1 MNDAKVERIT
11 SVLLLKMSTLM
22 IRSFVDRS
30 GCISPLNRVLRRK
43 PTPMNKP
50 YWTAAGFL
58 ADMRP
63 NDTAQQQL
71 LRVSPEEP
79 QMTPFHAR
87 LFGAVVALTLAAGG
101 PVLAQQLELK
111 LMAPAAP
118 GGGWD
123 QTARAMQQALVAS
136 GVARSVQVTNV
147 AGAGG
152 SVGIAQFVNG
162 AKGDG
167 NQMMVNGFVM
177 VGALA
182 MNKSPVTLDQVTPI
196 ARLTEEIQ
204 VIVVP
209 ANSPIKTAQDL
220 AAALKA
226 DIAKVTFAGGS
237 AGGVDHVMAALFAG
251 AIGADAKKVN
261 YIPFSG
267 GGESLAAI
275 LGAKVTAGISGLSE
289 YDGQIK
295 SGKLRALGVTSEKR
309 IAGVDIPTFKEQG
322 IDLVLANWRSVVA
335 PPGITAEQRKT
346 LSDAVEKMVK
356 SDAWKD
362 ILKQKG
368 WDDAY
373 LAGDPFADFLKKEN
387 ARVTDVLKSV
397 GLVKS

>member
-1 MNDAKVERIT
+1 M
-11 SVLLLKMSTLM
+11 
-22 IRSFVDRS
+22 FQF
-30 GCISPLNRVLRRK
+30 P
-43 PTPMNKP
+43 
-50 YWTAAGFL
+50 
-58 ADMRP
+58 
-63 NDTAQQQL
+63 
-71 LRVSPEEP
+71 
-79 QMTPFHAR
+79 AR
-87 LFGAVVALTLAAGG
+87 LAGAAVALTIVAAT
-101 PVLAQQLELK
+101 PAFAQQLELK

-123 QTARAMQQALVAS
+123 QTARSMQQALVAS

-147 AGAGG
+147 PGAGG

-167 NQMMVNGFVM
+167 NQLMVNGFVM

-182 MNKSPVTLDQVTPI
+182 MNRSPVTLEQVTPI

-220 AAALKA
+220 AAAVKA

-237 AGGVDHVMAALFAG
+237 AGGVDHVMAALFA
-251 AIGADAKKVN
+251 AAVGADAKKIN

-275 LGAKVTAGISGLSE
+275 LGGKVTAGISGLSE
-289 YDGQIK
+289 YEGQIK
-295 SGKLRALGVTSEKR
+295 SGKLRAIGVTSEKR
-309 IAGVDIPTFKEQG
+309 IAGSDIPTFKEQG
-322 IDLVLANWRSVVA
+322 IDLVIANWRSVVA
-335 PPGITAEQRKT
+335 PPGITPEQKKI

-356 SDAWKD
+356 SDAWKET
-362 ILKQKG
+362 LKQKG
-368 WDDAY
+368 WEDAY
-373 LAGDPFADFLKKEN
+373 LGGDAFADFLKQEIV
-387 ARVTDVLKSV
+387 RVTDVLKSV

>member
-1 MNDAKVERIT
+1 
-11 SVLLLKMSTLM
+11 MSLPV
-22 IRSFVDRS
+22 RSFCR
-30 GCISPLNRVLRRK
+30 GVLI
-43 PTPMNKP
+43 
-50 YWTAAGFL
+50 AGATLF
-58 ADMRP
+58 A
-63 NDTAQQQL
+63 TSAFAQ
-71 LRVSPEEP
+71 
-79 QMTPFHAR
+79 M
-87 LFGAVVALTLAAGG
+87 
-101 PVLAQQLELK
+101 ELK
-111 LMAPAAP
+111 IIAPAAP

-123 QTARAMQQALVAS
+123 QTARSIQQALIAEKLVKSA
-136 GVARSVQVTNV
+136 QVINI

-152 SVGIAQFVNG
+152 TVGLAQFVNG

-167 NQMMVNGFVM
+167 NQLMVNGFVM
-177 VGALA
+177 VGAIL
-182 MNKSPVTLDQVTPI
+182 MNKSPVSMSQITPI
-196 ARLTEEIQ
+196 AKITEEVQIM
-204 VIVVP
+204 VVP
-209 ANSPIKTAQDL
+209 ANSPIKTAKDL
-220 AAALKA
+220 AEAVKK
-226 DIAKVTFAGGS
+226 DVAKVTFAGGS

-275 LGAKVTAGISGLSE
+275 LGGKVTAGISGLSE
-289 YDGQIK
+289 YEGQIK

-309 IAGVDIPTFKEQG
+309 LAGSDIPTFKEQG

-335 PPGITAEQRKT
+335 PPGITPEQRKT
-346 LSDAVEKMVK
+346 LSNAIESMVK

-373 LAGDPFADFLKKEN
+373 LSGDAFADFLKKET